1 MPIPNNAS
9 VIVTWG
15 YWIDEIT
22 GLGVRNAANV
32 AASVTLDPVTLANTV
47 TSTPNL
53 RDIDA
58 QAWIKT
64 RRRTATVNTVS
75 GYFAVLL
82 VASNDPD
89 LDLYRGRR
97 VTFYNEPA
105 FTVAVPH
112 DAPSVVVDGNMA
124 AATGLNL
131 GSTVRGLP
139 LTQLP
144 RIEDEVEFFVPDF
157 YLNAGQVTNA
167 INSAISAHNADPAA
181 HPGYLGGGGGGTP
194 SGITQTQLDNAIAG
208 HENDVTPHPAYDSL
222 TLLTAFEGALA

>member
-1 MPIPNNAS
+1 MAIPNNAS

-15 YWIDEIT
+15 YWVDEIT
-22 GLGVRNAANV
+22 GLGVKTTANAP
-32 AASVTLDPVTLANTV
+32 ASVTLDPVTLADS
-47 TSTPNL
+47 TSSSPNL

-64 RRRTATVNTVS
+64 RRRSATVNATS

-105 FTVAVPH
+105 FTVAVPY

-167 INSAISAHNADPAA
+167 INSAVAAHNADPAA
-181 HPGYLGGGGGGTP
+181 HSGYVGGGGGGTP
-194 SGITQTQLDNAIAG
+194 SGITQAQLDNAIAG
-208 HENDVTPHPAYDSL
+208 HSGSATPHPVYDTL
-222 TLLTAFEGALA
+222 TLVTAFEGALS